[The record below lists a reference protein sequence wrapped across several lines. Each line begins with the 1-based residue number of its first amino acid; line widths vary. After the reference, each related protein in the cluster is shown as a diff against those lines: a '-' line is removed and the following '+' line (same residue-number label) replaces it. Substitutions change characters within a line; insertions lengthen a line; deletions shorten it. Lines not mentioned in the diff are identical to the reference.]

1 MRTFLTCII
10 LFSFSAVSV
19 QAFTVLGL
27 SEPVPESLAWFGY
40 SVSSADVNGDGF
52 SDAIVGVRLATVG
65 GFRWAGEAFLFL
77 GSDLTTVV
85 PLPDPAPEYQG
96 DFGFSVSGAG
106 DLNGDG
112 FDDVIVGAPGY
123 AGVTAPPSR
132 AIVFFGPDADSIIP
146 LFQPIPDTGA
156 QFGIS
161 VSGAGDVN
169 GDGFDDAI
177 VGASSA
183 DPWGIPGAGEAFLYL
198 GPDLDSMITLT
209 EPSPEEGAIFGVSVS
224 GAGDVNGDG
233 FDDVIVGAG
242 CADPLGLSRA
252 GEAFVFLGPALDSVI
267 LLTEPTPESFALFG
281 CSVSG
286 AGDVNGDGFDD
297 VIIGAWGA
305 DPGGIIL
312 AGEAFLYLGPALDS
326 VITLTEPFLE
336 DSALFGWSVSG
347 AGDINGDGSDDVIV
361 GAYRADVGGLL
372 RAGKVFLYLGPA
384 LDSVITL
391 TEPFLEDSAAFG
403 FSVSG
408 AGDVDGDGFSDLVV
422 GAIRADLPGAQEAG
436 EAFVFLTDAPGVAR
450 DGGVLSLDAPPD
462 TVFVD
467 SSYKVMATVLNFGNV
482 SLTFDVVGVIDGYVD
497 TVRVSGLAPD
507 SSIQVTFRDW
517 QVPSTDSVTYTMT
530 SCTRVVN
537 DVDSTNDCGEKT
549 IFAYNPLGV
558 EESSMLGARGLRFE
572 LLQNEPNPFGRQTL
586 IAYSLPVAGAVALEV
601 YDITGRLVES
611 LVDEHKN
618 PGVYEVRWSGKN
630 HASGIYFYRLQA
642 GELAATKKMTLLK
655 K

>member
-1 MRTFLTCII
+1 MKTFFICAV
-10 LFSFSAVSV
+10 LFFFSAVSV

-27 SEPVPESLAWFGY
+27 TEPIPEPDAWFGY

-52 SDAIVGVRLATVG
+52 SDVIVGVRLATVDA
-65 GFRWAGEAFLFL
+65 FSRAGEAFLFL
-77 GSDLTTVV
+77 GPDLTTVV

-96 DFGFSVSGAG
+96 NFGFSVSGAG
-106 DLNGDG
+106 DLNADG
-112 FDDVIVGAPGY
+112 FEDVIVGAPGY
-123 AGVTAPPSR
+123 GGVSAPPSR
-132 AIVFFGPDADSIIP
+132 AIVFLGPDANSVIP

-156 QFGIS
+156 HFGIS

-183 DPWGIPGAGEAFLYL
+183 HPWGINTAGEAFLYF

-209 EPSPEEGAIFGVSVS
+209 EPSPEEDAIFGVSVS

-242 CADPLGLSRA
+242 YADPGGILRA

-267 LLTEPTPESFALFG
+267 LMTEPTPERIAFFG
-281 CSVSG
+281 YSVSGAGDVNKDGFRDVIVGAWGADSGRITSAGEAFVFLGPVLDIVIPLTEPIPEDSAQFGWSVSG
-286 AGDVNGDGFDD
+286 AGDVNGDDFDD
-297 VIIGAWGA
+297 VII
-305 DPGGIIL
+305 
-312 AGEAFLYLGPALDS
+312 
-326 VITLTEPFLE
+326 
-336 DSALFGWSVSG
+336 
-347 AGDINGDGSDDVIV
+347 

-372 RAGKVFLYLGPA
+372 RAGKAFLYLGPD
-384 LDSVITL
+384 LDSIIHL
-391 TEPFLEDSAAFG
+391 TEPILEDSVAFG

-408 AGDVDGDGFSDLVV
+408 AGDVDGDGLSDLVV
-422 GAIRADLPGAQEAG
+422 GAIRGDLPGAQEAG

-482 SLTFDVVGVIDGYVD
+482 SLTFDVVGVIDGYAD

-507 SSIQVTFRDW
+507 SSIQVTFKDW
-517 QVPSTDSVTYTMT
+517 MVPSTDSVTYTMT
-530 SCTRVVN
+530 VCTHVVN
-537 DVDSTNDCGEKT
+537 DADSTNDCGEKS

-558 EESSMLGARGLRFE
+558 EESSTLDIRDLRFK
-572 LLQNEPNPFGRQTL
+572 LLQNEPNPFGGGTV
-586 IAYSLPVAGAVALEV
+586 IGYSLPATGAVTLEV
-601 YDITGRLVES
+601 YDMTGRLVKT
-611 LVDEHKN
+611 LVDEHQKS
-618 PGVYEVRWSGKN
+618 GLYQVRWDAQGQ
-630 HASGIYFYRLQA
+630 ASGIYFYRLQA
-642 GELAATKKMTLLK
+642 GGFTATRKMTLLR
-655 K
+655 